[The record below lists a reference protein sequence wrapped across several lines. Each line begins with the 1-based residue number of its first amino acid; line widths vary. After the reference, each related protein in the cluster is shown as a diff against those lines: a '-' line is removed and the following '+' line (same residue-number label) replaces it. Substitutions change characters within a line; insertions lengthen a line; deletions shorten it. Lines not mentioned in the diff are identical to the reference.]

1 VRTTVDRPARRRR
14 PASSFAPLVAAAV
27 GLLLLAVAVPNVG
40 PALRAARAEGTPG
53 TFTAERLSC
62 VQHPGHEACTWYGSF
77 RPDDGPSRADV
88 TLYGGRHGL
97 DEGDRTAAI
106 DIGRTRR
113 VYPPSGSR
121 EWIAT
126 GLVLLAGLALLV
138 LGGRSAWSRHHRPP
152 PD

>member
-1 VRTTVDRPARRRR
+1 MRIATDRPARRRR
-14 PASSFAPLVAAAV
+14 PASSFAPLVAAVV

-40 PALRAARAEGTPG
+40 PALRAARADGTPG
-53 TFTAERLSC
+53 TFTAERLTC
-62 VQHPGHEACTWYGSF
+62 VQHPGHEACTWYGTF
-77 RPDDGPSRADV
+77 RPDDGPTRADV

-106 DIGRTRR
+106 DTGRSRR

-126 GLVLLAGLALLV
+126 GLVLVAGLGLL
-138 LGGRSAWSRHHRPP
+138 LPAARFAWTRRRPEP
-152 PD
+152 G